1 MYADQSMTGIRGD
14 GTATTGAINISV
26 KDSEAAGNAGAG
38 FNASAS
44 GGQSTEMMLN
54 QVVSSNNGT
63 GIRVNGAT
71 VQFGNSVITGNAT
84 GTSVASGTLSSYGN
98 NQVNGNASDG
108 PNPPVIPLK

>member
-1 MYADQSMTGIRGD
+1 
-14 GTATTGAINISV
+14 V
-26 KDSEAAGNAGAG
+26 
-38 FNASAS
+38 
-44 GGQSTEMMLN
+44 
-54 QVVSSNNGT
+54 NGS
-63 GIRVNGAT
+63 RVNGAT